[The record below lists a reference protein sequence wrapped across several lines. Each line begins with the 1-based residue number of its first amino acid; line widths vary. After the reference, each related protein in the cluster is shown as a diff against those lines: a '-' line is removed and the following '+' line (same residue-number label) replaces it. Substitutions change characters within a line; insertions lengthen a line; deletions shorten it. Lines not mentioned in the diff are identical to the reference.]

1 MLRVRDDVAVH
12 AADQVDKDAAFPA
25 ESIAALRTERL
36 LGSFIPESL
45 GGDGATLG
53 EIANLTALLS
63 RGCASTAMIF
73 AMHQIQVACLVRH
86 GHNAYLEAMIRKVA
100 TEQLLLASATTEV
113 GTGGE
118 VGRSICAVEYG
129 DGTIRLEKQAPVI
142 SYGAYA
148 DGILATARR
157 TNESPPNDQ
166 VLVAA
171 LARDYELEQTSEW
184 NTLGFRGTC
193 SNGFQLRIGTAE
205 DGVLTEAYGEIS
217 SQTML
222 PVSHILWS
230 SVWYGIA
237 AEAVGRARSY
247 VQTLARRDP
256 GTSPPAAL
264 RLAELYPKLTAL
276 RELIDGFVRRYDALA
291 DDPGAF
297 GSVSSGVAFN
307 GLKVSSSNAVVEIV
321 TEALLIA
328 GIAGYSNTS
337 PFSMGRLLRDALGA
351 SLMVNN
357 DRILANT
364 AQMLLVLREG

>member
-1 MLRVRDDVAVH
+1 M
-12 AADQVDKDAAFPA
+12 
-25 ESIAALRTERL
+25 AALREARL
-36 LGSFIPESL
+36 LGALIPTSL
-45 GGDGATLG
+45 GGDGACLSDV
-53 EIANLTALLS
+53 ANATALLS
-63 RGCASTAMIF
+63 RRCASTAMIF
-73 AMHQIQVACLVRH
+73 AMHQIQVACLIGH
-86 GHNAYLEAMIRKVA
+86 GRSELLQEMIRKVA
-100 TEQLLLASATTEV
+100 DEQLLLASATTEV

-118 VGRSICAVEYG
+118 VGRSVCAVELL
-129 DGTIRLEKQAPVI
+129 DGGIRLQKQAPVI

-157 TNESPPNDQ
+157 SVDSPPSDQ

-171 LARDYELEQTSEW
+171 LKNDYTLEATSVW
-184 NTLGFRGTC
+184 DTLGFRGTC
-193 SNGFQLRIGTAE
+193 SNGFQLGIETDS
-205 DGVLTEAYGEIS
+205 DGVLSDAYSEIS

-237 AEAVGRARSY
+237 AEAVGRARSF
-247 VQTLARRDP
+247 VQTLARKDP
-256 GTSPPAAL
+256 GTTPPAAL

-276 RELIDGFVRRYDALA
+276 RELIDGFIRRYEDLQH
-291 DDPGAF
+291 DQGAF
-297 GSVSSGVAFN
+297 GSVSTGVAFN

-328 GIAGYSNTS
+328 GIAGYSNSS
-337 PFSMGRLLRDALGA
+337 PYSMGRLLRDALGA